1 MKHAAQVIVGPAAVA
16 ALPGVEIATD
26 DPHTA
31 AVTFL
36 AAPGRAER
44 ILALHHAGPHGRCV
58 ACFGPRN
65 QSPCSL
71 EQLAKAAKTHRNQTR
86 RRKVSHLNAEKT
98 VPCE

>member
-1 MKHAAQVIVGPAAVA
+1 MNHTAQVIVGPAAVT
-16 ALPGVEIATD
+16 ALPGVEITTD

-65 QSPCSL
+65 QSPCNL
-71 EQLAKAAKTHRNQTR
+71 EQLATAAKDLRKQIKRAR
-86 RRKVSHLNAEKT
+86 RAAR
-98 VPCE
+98 